1 MDWGRVQGP
10 VRRELA
16 QVDRQLATLFRSP
29 IGIINQVAGHFL
41 ATRGK
46 KFRPTLL
53 LLVARLEGKADRS
66 LISAACVVEIIHA
79 AALIHDDSVDKSL
92 LRRGLPTVNNLW
104 TDEVAII
111 IGDFL
116 YSKAFTK
123 MVDEN
128 LHPAMEILARV
139 SHEMTIG
146 EALEFEHEN
155 DLAVSEEDYLEVIR
169 AKTATLIG
177 GACQIGASANGA
189 ASDRSRVKR
198 FYRFGEQ
205 IGMAFQIADDLF
217 DYVGDPSATGKGV
230 GGDLESGKITLPL
243 IHALKHGG
251 RAAPRIG
258 ALVEK
263 KQLAPPEWREL
274 VTLLERGG
282 HVAYAQERADAFAA
296 RARRALAPETD
307 SPIKAALADAVLYAV
322 ARAN

>member
-10 VRRELA
+10 VHRELA

-53 LLVARLEGKADRS
+53 LLVARLTGKADRD

-79 AALIHDDSVDKSL
+79 AALIHDDSVDQSL
-92 LRRGLPTVNNLW
+92 LRRGLPTVNHLW
-104 TDEVAII
+104 TDQVAII

-123 MVDEN
+123 MVDEE

-146 EALEFEHEN
+146 EALEFEHAN
-155 DLAVSEEDYLEVIR
+155 DLDVSEEQYLEVIR

-177 GACQIGASANGA
+177 GACHIGAAANGKKKDVA
-189 ASDRSRVKR
+189 RHKR

-217 DYVGDPSATGKGV
+217 DYVGDPTATGKGI
-230 GGDLESGKITLPL
+230 GADLESGKITLPL
-243 IHALKHGG
+243 IHALKNGG
-251 RAAPRIG
+251 RASGRLA

-263 KQLAPPEWREL
+263 KRLLPPEWADL
-274 VTLLERGG
+274 VSILTQGG
-282 HVAYAQERADAFAA
+282 HVAYAQSRADAFAA
-296 RARRALAPETD
+296 RARRALAPETA
-307 SPIKAALADAVLYAV
+307 SPIKDALGDAVLYAI
-322 ARAN
+322 ARSN